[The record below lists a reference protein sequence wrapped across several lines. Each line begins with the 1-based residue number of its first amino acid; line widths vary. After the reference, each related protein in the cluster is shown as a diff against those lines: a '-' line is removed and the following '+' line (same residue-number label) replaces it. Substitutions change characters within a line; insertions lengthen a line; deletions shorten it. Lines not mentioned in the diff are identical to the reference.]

1 MSSTSQAADRGAH
14 RVQCSI
20 EIDADVGRVFAAWS
34 RFEGLPLLMDGV
46 RRTKRIGERRI
57 LWDADVAGRQLVWEA
72 EIVELAPEKRIRWES
87 RWGAPNAGEVSFEA
101 LPGSRTC
108 LSVDL
113 RCWPRQGLERLG
125 ARLGLLRRRI
135 RRDVEQFRRL
145 VEKRAAEGDPP

>member
-1 MSSTSQAADRGAH
+1 MGGSSQAGDRGVH

-20 EIDADVGRVFAAWS
+20 EIDTDVETVFAEWS
-34 RFEGLPLLMDGV
+34 RFEGLPWLMDGV

-72 EIVELAPEKRIRWES
+72 EIVELVPDKRIRWES
-87 RWGAPNAGEVSFEA
+87 RWGAPNAGEVDFER
-101 LPGSRTC
+101 LPGGRTR

-125 ARLGLLRRRI
+125 ARLGLVKRRI
-135 RRDVEQFRRL
+135 RRDLAQFRRL
-145 VEKRAAEGDPP
+145 VERRSAEGELS